1 MSTTIENKI
10 LMKVV
15 NETAYHAETSDQVI
29 QWLETSRQ
37 RNQRIRIFL
46 GDTKTG
52 RDWMEEHD
60 IIGHIGR
67 SMGPKKVPLLI
78 NNIRSTGGS
87 AIIDHCIVR
96 ITTKDSSGKIQ
107 DVYRHPNYHL
117 PTFTIQA
124 SGHEEVPVGV
134 WEVGSP
140 MENAANFKDREQAKR
155 WIAFIK
161 GERNSK

>member
-1 MSTTIENKI
+1 MTTKVTE
-10 LMKVV
+10 KVV
-15 NETAYHAETSDQVI
+15 NGTTYHAETPDEVVK
-29 QWLETSRQ
+29 WLETSRQ
-37 RNQRIRIFL
+37 RQQRIRLFF

-78 NNIRSTGGS
+78 NNVRSMGGP
-87 AIIDHCIVR
+87 AILEHCIVR

-107 DVYRHPNYHL
+107 EVYRHPNYHL

-124 SGHEEVPVGV
+124 SGHEEVPVGI
-134 WEVGSP
+134 WEVGTP
-140 MENAANFKDREQAKR
+140 MKNAANFKDWEQAKR
-155 WIAFIK
+155 WMAFIK